1 MEKILRNYCSYIV
14 LAVVCLCIGG
24 IIGYNLQN
32 LHNLHDDGGG
42 NVSARQQVES
52 AAAANQSHQASAG
65 RIESGIERVE
75 GRIDEAQNG
84 INKAADR
91 AASSEQLI
99 GECQQILAGI
109 RARGSSHPPSH

>member
-14 LAVVCLCIGG
+14 LAVACLCIGG
-24 IIGYNLQN
+24 IIGYNL
-32 LHNLHDDGGG
+32 HDDGGG
-42 NVSARQQVES
+42 NVSTRQQVES
-52 AAAANQSHQASAG
+52 AAAANQEHQASAG
-65 RIESGIERVE
+65 RITSSAERVE
-75 GRIDEAQNG
+75 SRIEQAQDG

-109 RARGSSHPPSH
+109 RARGEAR

>member
-14 LAVVCLCIGG
+14 LAVICLCIGG
-24 IIGYNLQN
+24 VIGYNLQ
-32 LHNLHDDGGG
+32 NLHDDGGG

-52 AAAANQSHQASAG
+52 AIRANESQQASAG
-65 RIESGIERVE
+65 RITSGVARVESGIEQ
-75 GRIDEAQNG
+75 AQDG

-99 GECQQILAGI
+99 GECQQILADI
-109 RARGSSHPPSH
+109 RAREEAR

>member
-1 MEKILRNYCSYIV
+1 MEKILRNFCSYIV
-14 LAVVCLCIGG
+14 LAVLCLCIGG
-24 IIGYNLQN
+24 IIGYNL
-32 LHNLHDDGGG
+32 HNDGGG
-42 NVSARQQVES
+42 NVSTRQQVES

-65 RIESGIERVE
+65 RITSSAERIESRIEQ
-75 GRIDEAQNG
+75 AQDG

-109 RARGSSHPPSH
+109 RQRGSSHSPQN

>member
-14 LAVVCLCIGG
+14 LAVACLCIGG
-24 IIGYNLQN
+24 IIGYNL
-32 LHNLHDDGGG
+32 HNDGGG

-52 AAAANQSHQASAG
+52 AAAANQEHQASAG
-65 RIESGIERVE
+65 RITSSAERVE
-75 GRIDEAQNG
+75 VGIEQAQDG

-109 RARGSSHPPSH
+109 RQRGSSHPPSH

>member
-32 LHNLHDDGGG
+32 LHDDGGG
-42 NVSARQQVES
+42 NVSTRQQVES
-52 AAAANQSHQASAG
+52 AAAANQEHQASVG
-65 RIESGIERVE
+65 RITSSADRVEVGIEQ
-75 GRIDEAQNG
+75 AQDG
-84 INKAADR
+84 ISQSADR

>member
-14 LAVVCLCIGG
+14 LAVACLCIGG

-32 LHNLHDDGGG
+32 LHDDGGG
-42 NVSARQQVES
+42 NVSTRQSLES
-52 AAAANQSHQASAG
+52 AIRANESQQTSAG
-65 RIESGIERVE
+65 RITSSAERVE
-75 GRIDEAQNG
+75 VGIEQAQDG

-109 RARGSSHPPSH
+109 RQRGSSHPPSH

>member
-14 LAVVCLCIGG
+14 LAVACLCIGG

-32 LHNLHDDGGG
+32 LHDDGGG
-42 NVSARQQVES
+42 DVSSRQQVES
-52 AAAANQSHQASAG
+52 AAAANKEHQASAG
-65 RIESGIERVE
+65 RITSSADRVENGIEQ
-75 GRIDEAQNG
+75 AQIG

-109 RARGSSHPPSH
+109 RQRGISHPPQN

>member
-14 LAVVCLCIGG
+14 LAVLCLCIGG
-24 IIGYNLQN
+24 IIGYNL
-32 LHNLHDDGGG
+32 HNDGNG
-42 NVSARQQVES
+42 NVSTRQQVES
-52 AAAANQSHQASAG
+52 AAAANKEHQASAG
-65 RIESGIERVE
+65 RITSSAERVE
-75 GRIDEAQNG
+75 SRIEQAQDG

-109 RARGSSHPPSH
+109 RARGSSHPPQN

>member
-14 LAVVCLCIGG
+14 LAVACLCIGG
-24 IIGYNLQN
+24 VIGYN

-52 AAAANQSHQASAG
+52 AAAANQSHQASAE

-75 GRIDEAQNG
+75 GRIDEAQNR

-109 RARGSSHPPSH
+109 RQRGSSHPPSH

>member
-1 MEKILRNYCSYIV
+1 MVKTVLRDYCRYIL
-14 LAVVCLCIGG
+14 LAVACICIGCY
-24 IIGYNLQN
+24 IGY
-32 LHNLHDDGGG
+32 NLHDDGGG
-42 NVSARQQVES
+42 DGSARQQVDS
-52 AAAANQSHQASAG
+52 AAAANQSHQASAE
-65 RIESGIERVE
+65 RITSSAERVE

>member
-1 MEKILRNYCSYIV
+1 MGKILRNYCSYIV
-14 LAVVCLCIGG
+14 LAVACLCIGG

-32 LHNLHDDGGG
+32 LHDDGGG
-42 NVSARQQVES
+42 NVSTRQQVES
-52 AAAANQSHQASAG
+52 AAAASQSHQASAG

-99 GECQQILAGI
+99 GECQQILAGV
-109 RARGSSHPPSH
+109 RQRGSSHPPSH